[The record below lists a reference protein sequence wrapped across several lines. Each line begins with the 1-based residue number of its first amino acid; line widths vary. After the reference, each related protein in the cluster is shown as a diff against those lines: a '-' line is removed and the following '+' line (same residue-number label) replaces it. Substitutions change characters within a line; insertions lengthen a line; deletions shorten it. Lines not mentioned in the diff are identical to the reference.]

1 MKNPRYRVV
10 KVEGMNSREQTKAL
24 SFSMR
29 VSPVYWGC
37 RGKPSNPRGEKRIST
52 EPISKTH
59 GSRHFNT
66 SIVLSNHLVMAS
78 DFGNLTW

>member
-29 VSPVYWGC
+29 VSPVYWAC
-37 RGKPSNPRGEKRIST
+37 RGKPSNPERRKEDFYRA
-52 EPISKTH
+52 
-59 GSRHFNT
+59 
-66 SIVLSNHLVMAS
+66 HLEDPRLQA
-78 DFGNLTW
+78 L